1 MAMNPNMANR
11 EVMNLVLLDYKT
23 KVPYMNIDFANVST
37 TNFTANRVYA
47 KGGWGAPNRVGFDGE
62 RTGTLQIDTQIMP
75 AKLFALLSGKD
86 IAKTAKVL
94 KREELA
100 AGADGL
106 ELAEE
111 PKTGTVQVF
120 AASDDCGT
128 PIEGVAATGK
138 KVTATGITEN
148 QNYIVYYY
156 LDKTT
161 GVQSIKFD
169 ADTFP
174 KAFEIRG
181 EMPFKTEDEEDVMC
195 DLTYYKA
202 QPQATFNLAFQNTG
216 DPTTVSITFDCYAN
230 QDGDIYE
237 MTFEDG
243 TV

>member
-94 KREELA
+94 KREELT

-128 PIEGVAATGK
+128 PIESVTATGK
-138 KVTATGITEN
+138 KVTATGIIEN
-148 QNYIVYYY
+148 QNYVVYYY